1 VSHSHDDSPLMERV
15 SVLSCSKHDDVVM
28 NHKVYPLLLIAA
40 FALASGPSRAD
51 DDHRQRD
58 TISTAVKKGEILQL
72 SEILRRVK
80 PHIEG
85 KILEIDFEES
95 KDRPIYE
102 FYVLDKT
109 GRRVEYEIDAR
120 TGRILSSEPNN

>member
-1 VSHSHDDSPLMERV
+1 
-15 SVLSCSKHDDVVM
+15 M

-58 TISTAVKKGEILQL
+58 KISAAVKKGEILQL

-95 KDRPIYE
+95 KDKTIYE
-102 FYVLDKT
+102 FYVLDRT